1 MNKIIIINKLPYST
15 RPPKAI
21 ATQVETARKEK
32 KKLDHHTVKMLGK
45 QQQID
50 GN

>member
-21 ATQVETARKEK
+21 ATQVETARKERK
-32 KKLDHHTVKMLGK
+32 KIGSSYCKNVRKTTT
-45 QQQID
+45 
-50 GN
+50 N